1 MSTKTMT
8 KNELATELAAAI
20 FRVAK
25 STKRSIRADL
35 EALGLTVPQGM
46 ALHTLAAAGGRLS
59 ARELGRECD
68 MLASTATGVVDRLE
82 LHGLVERERDNDDR
96 RVVWIKLTEQGAELQ
111 TRLPAFQYRVGQA
124 FTVLSA
130 RELEQL
136 LDAVRRVEAAAEGGE
151 PLMPA
156 ITEENRK
163 WWTLGAMCFA
173 LFMVM
178 LDNTVV
184 NIALPA
190 IRAQFHAS
198 ISNLSW
204 TVNAYTLVFGVLL
217 VTGGRLGDVFGRK
230 RMFLAGVVV
239 FTLGSIGAGLSQS
252 IDQLIVF
259 RGVQGIG
266 AAFLM
271 PGSLSI
277 ITNAFQGPE
286 RGRALGLWAGISG
299 LALGMGPV
307 VGGLLVE
314 KAGWE
319 WIFFL
324 NVPVA
329 LVAIPVTIYAVQE
342 SRDPSAVRRVDFAG
356 ILTLTVGLGALV
368 LGLVQSNDYG
378 WTSPRILTEFAIAVV
393 GLTAFGLLQWRQ
405 SDPMLD
411 LSFFRNR
418 TFNAGN
424 ATAFLVTFSMFATFF
439 FLTIY
444 MQTILGLSALETG
457 VRFLPMTILIIV
469 TAPIAGRLSDKYGS
483 RWLLTGGMTMVSLSL
498 FLESRITDSSGYL
511 TLLPAFIV
519 GGIGMGMTMS
529 PMTAAVMG
537 SVDRTKAGAASGVL
551 SMVRM
556 IGGVF
561 GVAALTAVFS
571 HLSAARAAEGH
582 GESDVFI
589 YALSHSLQYSAVF
602 ALAGAVVAFLFVRT
616 HHEEPERRSRGPQ
629 RWLRPTR
636 PATERHVPG
645 PPRRRPGVFP
655 DATPA
660 VGS

>member
-1 MSTKTMT
+1 
-8 KNELATELAAAI
+8 
-20 FRVAK
+20 
-25 STKRSIRADL
+25 
-35 EALGLTVPQGM
+35 
-46 ALHTLAAAGGRLS
+46 
-59 ARELGRECD
+59 
-68 MLASTATGVVDRLE
+68 
-82 LHGLVERERDNDDR
+82 
-96 RVVWIKLTEQGAELQ
+96 
-111 TRLPAFQYRVGQA
+111 
-124 FTVLSA
+124 
-130 RELEQL
+130 
-136 LDAVRRVEAAAEGGE
+136 
-151 PLMPA
+151 MPA

-393 GLTAFGLLQWRQ
+393 GLTAFGLLQWRRATPC
-405 SDPMLD
+405 STCR
-411 LSFFRNR
+411 SS
-418 TFNAGN
+418 
-424 ATAFLVTFSMFATFF
+424 ATARSTPVTQPRSW
-439 FLTIY
+439 
-444 MQTILGLSALETG
+444 S
-457 VRFLPMTILIIV
+457 
-469 TAPIAGRLSDKYGS
+469 
-483 RWLLTGGMTMVSLSL
+483 
-498 FLESRITDSSGYL
+498 
-511 TLLPAFIV
+511 
-519 GGIGMGMTMS
+519 
-529 PMTAAVMG
+529 
-537 SVDRTKAGAASGVL
+537 
-551 SMVRM
+551 
-556 IGGVF
+556 
-561 GVAALTAVFS
+561 
-571 HLSAARAAEGH
+571 
-582 GESDVFI
+582 
-589 YALSHSLQYSAVF
+589 
-602 ALAGAVVAFLFVRT
+602 
-616 HHEEPERRSRGPQ
+616 RSRCS
-629 RWLRPTR
+629 RP
-636 PATERHVPG
+636 
-645 PPRRRPGVFP
+645 
-655 DATPA
+655 
-660 VGS
+660 SSS

>member
-1 MSTKTMT
+1 
-8 KNELATELAAAI
+8 
-20 FRVAK
+20 
-25 STKRSIRADL
+25 
-35 EALGLTVPQGM
+35 
-46 ALHTLAAAGGRLS
+46 
-59 ARELGRECD
+59 
-68 MLASTATGVVDRLE
+68 
-82 LHGLVERERDNDDR
+82 
-96 RVVWIKLTEQGAELQ
+96 
-111 TRLPAFQYRVGQA
+111 
-124 FTVLSA
+124 
-130 RELEQL
+130 
-136 LDAVRRVEAAAEGGE
+136 
-151 PLMPA
+151 MPA

-259 RGVQGIG
+259 RGVQGVG

-329 LVAIPVTIYAVQE
+329 LIAIPVTIYAVQE
-342 SRDPSAVRRVDFAG
+342 SRDPAAIRRVDFAG
-356 ILTLTVGLGALV
+356 IITLTIGLGALV
-368 LGLVQSNDYG
+368 LALVQSNDYG
-378 WTSPRILTEFAIAVV
+378 WTSSRILAEFAIAAI

-483 RWLLTGGMTMVSLSL
+483 RWLLTGGMTLVSLSL

-571 HLSAARAAEGH
+571 HLSASRAAEGH
-582 GESDVFI
+582 GASDVFI
-589 YALSHSLQYSAVF
+589 YALSHSLQYSALF

-616 HHEEPERRSRGPQ
+616 HHEEPEQAADERV
-629 RWLRPTR
+629 LA
-636 PATERHVPG
+636 PAYEAG
-645 PPRRRPGVFP
+645 
-655 DATPA
+655 D
-660 VGS
+660 

>member
-1 MSTKTMT
+1 
-8 KNELATELAAAI
+8 
-20 FRVAK
+20 V
-25 STKRSIRADL
+25 
-35 EALGLTVPQGM
+35 
-46 ALHTLAAAGGRLS
+46 
-59 ARELGRECD
+59 
-68 MLASTATGVVDRLE
+68 
-82 LHGLVERERDNDDR
+82 
-96 RVVWIKLTEQGAELQ
+96 
-111 TRLPAFQYRVGQA
+111 
-124 FTVLSA
+124 
-130 RELEQL
+130 
-136 LDAVRRVEAAAEGGE
+136 
-151 PLMPA
+151 PA

-190 IRAQFHAS
+190 IRSQFDAS

-259 RGVQGIG
+259 RGVQGVG

-307 VGGLLVE
+307 LGGLLVE

-329 LVAIPVTIYAVQE
+329 LIAIPVTIYAVQE
-342 SRDPSAVRRVDFAG
+342 SRDPAAVRRVDFAG

-368 LGLVQSNDYG
+368 LALVQANDYG
-378 WTSPRILTEFAIAVV
+378 WTSTRILTEFAIAAV

-483 RWLLTGGMTMVSLSL
+483 RWLLTGGMTLVALSL
-498 FLESRITDSSGYL
+498 FLESRITDTSGYL

-571 HLSAARAAEGH
+571 HLSASRAAEGH
-582 GESDVFI
+582 GQSDVFI
-589 YALSHSLQYSAVF
+589 YALSHSLQYSALF
-602 ALAGAVVAFLFVRT
+602 ALAGAVVAFLFIRT
-616 HHEEPERRSRGPQ
+616 HHEEPEEAADERSLAPVYEAG
-629 RWLRPTR
+629 
-636 PATERHVPG
+636 
-645 PPRRRPGVFP
+645 
-655 DATPA
+655 D
-660 VGS
+660 

>member
-1 MSTKTMT
+1 
-8 KNELATELAAAI
+8 
-20 FRVAK
+20 
-25 STKRSIRADL
+25 
-35 EALGLTVPQGM
+35 
-46 ALHTLAAAGGRLS
+46 
-59 ARELGRECD
+59 
-68 MLASTATGVVDRLE
+68 
-82 LHGLVERERDNDDR
+82 
-96 RVVWIKLTEQGAELQ
+96 
-111 TRLPAFQYRVGQA
+111 
-124 FTVLSA
+124 
-130 RELEQL
+130 
-136 LDAVRRVEAAAEGGE
+136 
-151 PLMPA
+151 MPA

-252 IDQLIVF
+252 LDQLIVF

-342 SRDPSAVRRVDFAG
+342 SRDPSAIRRVDFAG
-356 ILTLTVGLGALV
+356 IITLTIGLGALV
-368 LGLVQSNDYG
+368 LALVQSNDYG
-378 WTSPRILTEFAIAVV
+378 WTSSRILAEFAIAAV

-589 YALSHSLQYSAVF
+589 YALSHSLQYSALF

-616 HHEEPERRSRGPQ
+616 HHEEPEQAADEP
-629 RWLRPTR
+629 LLA
-636 PATERHVPG
+636 PAYEAG
-645 PPRRRPGVFP
+645 
-655 DATPA
+655 D
-660 VGS
+660 

>member
-1 MSTKTMT
+1 MP
-8 KNELATELAAAI
+8 I
-20 FRVAK
+20 
-25 STKRSIRADL
+25 
-35 EALGLTVPQGM
+35 
-46 ALHTLAAAGGRLS
+46 
-59 ARELGRECD
+59 
-68 MLASTATGVVDRLE
+68 
-82 LHGLVERERDNDDR
+82 
-96 RVVWIKLTEQGAELQ
+96 LTEA
-111 TRLPAFQYRVGQA
+111 
-124 FTVLSA
+124 
-130 RELEQL
+130 
-136 LDAVRRVEAAAEGGE
+136 
-151 PLMPA
+151 
-156 ITEENRK
+156 NRK

-190 IRAQFHAS
+190 IKSDFGAS
-198 ISNLSW
+198 ISGLSW
-204 TVNAYTLVFGVLL
+204 AVNAYTLSFAVLL

-230 RMFLAGVVV
+230 RMFLAGLVA
-239 FTLGSIGAGLSQS
+239 FTLASIGAGLSQS
-252 IDQLIVF
+252 IGQLIF
-259 RGVQGIG
+259 WRAAQGAG

-277 ITNAFQGPE
+277 LTDAFHGRE

-307 VGGLLVE
+307 LGGLLVE

-329 LVAIPVTIYAVQE
+329 LIAVPVTLYAVRE
-342 SRDPSAVRRVDFAG
+342 SRDPSAVRRIDWAG
-356 ILTLTVGLGALV
+356 IGTLSLGMGLVVLALV
-368 LGLVQSNDYG
+368 QGNDVGWSSTRTLLELAVGAAGLV
-378 WTSPRILTEFAIAVV
+378 
-393 GLTAFGLLQWRQ
+393 AFGWLQIAGD
-405 SDPMLD
+405 DPMVD
-411 LSFFRNR
+411 LGFFKNR
-418 TFNAGN
+418 TFSAGN
-424 ATAFLVTFSMFATFF
+424 LVAFLVTYSMFATFF
-439 FLTIY
+439 FITLY

-483 RWLLTGGMTMVSLSL
+483 RWLLTGGMTLVSLSL

-589 YALSHSLQYSAVF
+589 YALSHSLQYSALF

-616 HHEEPERRSRGPQ
+616 HHEEPEQAADEP
-629 RWLRPTR
+629 LLA
-636 PATERHVPG
+636 PAYEAG
-645 PPRRRPGVFP
+645 
-655 DATPA
+655 D
-660 VGS
+660 

>member
-1 MSTKTMT
+1 
-8 KNELATELAAAI
+8 
-20 FRVAK
+20 
-25 STKRSIRADL
+25 
-35 EALGLTVPQGM
+35 
-46 ALHTLAAAGGRLS
+46 
-59 ARELGRECD
+59 
-68 MLASTATGVVDRLE
+68 
-82 LHGLVERERDNDDR
+82 
-96 RVVWIKLTEQGAELQ
+96 
-111 TRLPAFQYRVGQA
+111 
-124 FTVLSA
+124 
-130 RELEQL
+130 
-136 LDAVRRVEAAAEGGE
+136 
-151 PLMPA
+151 MPA

-589 YALSHSLQYSAVF
+589 YALSHSLQYSALF

-616 HHEEPERRSRGPQ
+616 HHEEPERAAEERG
-629 RWLRPTR
+629 LA
-636 PATERHVPG
+636 PAYEAG
-645 PPRRRPGVFP
+645 
-655 DATPA
+655 D
-660 VGS
+660 

>member
-1 MSTKTMT
+1 MRSFLTRNESTGTCLRKPCT

-111 TRLPAFQYRVGQA
+111 
-124 FTVLSA
+124 SA
-130 RELEQL
+130 AAGVPVPRRPGVHR
-136 LDAVRRVEAAAEGGE
+136 AVRPRAGAAAGRRPPSGGSRRGRE

-329 LVAIPVTIYAVQE
+329 LIAIPVTIYAVQE
-342 SRDPSAVRRVDFAG
+342 SRDPAAVRRVDFAG

-368 LGLVQSNDYG
+368 LALVQSNDYG
-378 WTSPRILTEFAIAVV
+378 WTSPRILTEFAIAAV

-582 GESDVFI
+582 GQSDVFI

-616 HHEEPERRSRGPQ
+616 HHEEPATAAEERA
-629 RWLRPTR
+629 LA
-636 PATERHVPG
+636 PAYEAG
-645 PPRRRPGVFP
+645 
-655 DATPA
+655 D
-660 VGS
+660 